1 MEIFKNVSYD
11 WLGKKWYFI
20 AGSLIMLLIGVGAY
34 FVRGGLAYGIDFTG
48 GTLIIMKFNQPPDL
62 DKIRNALNPEAV
74 TPPLIQTFDDPSKNT
89 VQIRVQRFKSGAD
102 DVEAGQKAIQNRL
115 RQVFDPGNAGGTQLD
130 INNIALDPI
139 ATALTDAD
147 PDNLKSQNKTAAEIE
162 SYYRNLAGSILEYR
176 NKTSDGLLNS
186 LDDLRKVPACEQCGD

>member
-11 WLGKKWYFI
+11 WLGKKWYFV
-20 AGSLIMLLIGVGAY
+20 AGSMIMLLIGVGAY

-130 INNIALDPI
+130 IRIVFGICAL
-139 ATALTDAD
+139 
-147 PDNLKSQNKTAAEIE
+147 IE
-162 SYYRNLAGSILEYR
+162 SSMKVFLHRYRIHRIDTMRFLLKNFKLSFAKVERRFIISI
-176 NKTSDGLLNS
+176 KVMDLLFSN
-186 LDDLRKVPACEQCGD
+186 